1 MEDDSMRL
9 MPTCKEV
16 HRLTSEGLD
25 RDLTM
30 VERVRVRVHLVM
42 CEACTNFTAQMQLIR
57 RAMRKMGAADEPDRD
72 PK

>member
-1 MEDDSMRL
+1 MGL
-9 MPTCKEV
+9 KPTCKEV

-25 RDLTM
+25 RNLTLLERMRMRMHLM
-30 VERVRVRVHLVM
+30 V

-57 RAMRKMGAADEPDRD
+57 KAMHRLGDTDVSAAKSD

>member
-1 MEDDSMRL
+1 MRL

-25 RDLTM
+25 RDLSL
-30 VERVRVRVHLVM
+30 VERLRMRLHLMV
-42 CEACTNFTAQMQLIR
+42 CDACTNFTDQMRLIR
-57 RAMRKMGAADEPDRD
+57 HAMHRLGEGSPSAMDRD